1 MQEMQMNKEAINGF
15 SGDERL
21 QSGIQLR
28 EGYDSEFWIGELKV
42 SCAMDN
48 VTLTDN
54 YVSGKQSKGNGFEI
68 SFDSDRMYL
77 KFDFDKFWSLSK
89 INSSRSITDEI
100 NRVLLDIGI
109 VVEDWSRFL
118 IEQASFNRKIELNRS
133 ELAYFRNLLHYFRFR
148 NAASFDPEGSYSI
161 HNNAFRYV
169 FTSIATDSNPI
180 LHIKLEILEGM
191 HLKEMLKPDLDFYDL
206 TVEDARQIL
215 NLHLRK
221 FRKVCASL
229 IVNDG
234 WYVISECEHYLRE
247 LKTDSLI
254 KNLELQQYLIPEFN
268 GMDFESFFKQ
278 NFGVSFQ
285 NTKTAV
291 SNWLKLT
298 ESIKDD
304 LQVMEKFISHTGSIY
319 GELLQKFEVYS
330 LEARKLF

>member
-1 MQEMQMNKEAINGF
+1 M
-15 SGDERL
+15 
-21 QSGIQLR
+21 
-28 EGYDSEFWIGELKV
+28 
-42 SCAMDN
+42 
-48 VTLTDN
+48 
-54 YVSGKQSKGNGFEI
+54 
-68 SFDSDRMYL
+68 
-77 KFDFDKFWSLSK
+77 
-89 INSSRSITDEI
+89 
-100 NRVLLDIGI
+100 
-109 VVEDWSRFL
+109 EDWSRFI

-148 NAASFDPEGSYSI
+148 NAATFDPEGSYSI
-161 HNNAFRYV
+161 HHNNTFRYV

-180 LHIKLEILEGM
+180 LHIKLEIFDGL

-221 FRKVCASL
+221 FRKVCTSL
-229 IVNDG
+229 IVDTG
-234 WYVISECEHYLRE
+234 WYVISEYAYYLKD
-247 LKTDSLI
+247 LKADGLI
-254 KNLELQQYLIPEFN
+254 ENLELQQSLIPEFN

-285 NTKTAV
+285 ITKTAV